1 MKRPLRT
8 MLNSKSLSIIG
19 IPNKFHKLKKEDYD
33 NFNNKYLEE
42 VIGYVKSYIL
52 NISARFKTCEGVFFY
67 GANGTGKTML
77 SSLILKEAYRNRYS
91 VRRLTFADYVSLY
104 TDVWNTYNDEKE
116 DLKNKASIYKS
127 AEFLVLE
134 EIGKEIDSSISVPI
148 LEELLRYREDKG
160 LVTII
165 CTNLTPDLIVENY
178 GASIMSLTKGNMTP
192 IKMETNDY
200 RMKSFK
206 GRLINEKAKK
216 GKAFS

>member
-8 MLNSKSLSIIG
+8 TLNSESLSIMG
-19 IPNKFHKLKKEDYD
+19 IPYKFHKVKIEDFD
-33 NFNNKYLEE
+33 TCNDKYLEE
-42 VIGYVKSYIL
+42 VISYVKSYIL

-91 VRRLTFADYVSLY
+91 GRRLTFADYVSLY
-104 TDVWNTYNDEKE
+104 TSVWNSYNDEKE
-116 DLKNKASIYKS
+116 DLKYKASIYKNV
-127 AEFLVLE
+127 EFLVLE

-165 CTNLTPDLIVENY
+165 CTNLTPDLIIESY
-178 GASIMSLTKGNMTP
+178 GTSIMSLIKGSMTP
-192 IKMETNDY
+192 IKMETDDY
-200 RMKSFK
+200 RIKSFK
-206 GRLINEKAKK
+206 ERLNNENA
-216 GKAFS
+216 